1 MKQPTERRHKYISVE
16 AQQDSWPLASVHIV
30 VFIQNL
36 KESVWSCDM
45 FLQQVATEQVE
56 SWVHQGNP
64 HIYRASWMK
73 NILSLWSQGR
83 VAERGE
89 PKGDTQ
95 CYSDL
100 LIPLNEFLF

>member
-1 MKQPTERRHKYISVE
+1 MKQPTGRRQKYISVE
-16 AQQDSWPLASVHIV
+16 ARQGSWPLASVHIV

-45 FLQQVATEQVE
+45 FLQQVATEKVE
-56 SWVHQGNP
+56 SWVPQENL

-83 VAERGE
+83 VAERSE
-89 PKGDTQ
+89 PEGDTE
-95 CYSDL
+95 CYSDC
-100 LIPLNEFLF
+100 